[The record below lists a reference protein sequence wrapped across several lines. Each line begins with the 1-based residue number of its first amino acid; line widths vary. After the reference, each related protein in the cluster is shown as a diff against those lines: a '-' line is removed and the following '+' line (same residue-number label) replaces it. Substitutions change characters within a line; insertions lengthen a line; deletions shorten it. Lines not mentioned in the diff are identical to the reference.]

1 MRSPRFLIGWPLVAV
16 LLLLPSAP
24 LAADIPKGSASPS
37 IVAQPPNNGADQ
49 HLLSAQPSDSM
60 SPRAGERQPADK
72 ALEISP
78 QPQASNKAPAPD
90 NRENPEERAF
100 RQSREAEI
108 ATLNR
113 NFDPHDPD
121 DNHHRPYLGFDLEYT
136 TQCYLGMEEH
146 GLEVVNVYPNSPAAR
161 AGLIGRTG
169 STPIGDLSALGSV
182 LLLPIAPVVFPLL
195 RKSGALGTDGD
206 LIVAVDD
213 MRVRNESEMLSALGR
228 IKAGDTAYIT
238 VIRPLIGGSHRT
250 MRIKVHIDYETD
262 ANGKIIN
269 PPGSPPGAAAIGS
282 TETAAN

>member
-1 MRSPRFLIGWPLVAV
+1 MRSPSVLIGWPLLAV
-16 LLLLPSAP
+16 LLWPSAT

-37 IVAQPPNNGADQ
+37 IVAQPPSGAGNRQ
-49 HLLSAQPSDSM
+49 LPSGQPSDST
-60 SPRAGERQPADK
+60 SPRAGARQPADK
-72 ALEISP
+72 ELEISP
-78 QPQASNKAPAPD
+78 EPQETNKAPAPD
-90 NRENPEERAF
+90 NRETAEERAF

-108 ATLNR
+108 AKLNR
-113 NFDPHDPD
+113 NFHPHDPD

-169 STPIGDLSALGSV
+169 STPMGDLSALGSV

-213 MRVRNESEMLSALGR
+213 MRVRNESEILSALGR
-228 IKAGDTAYIT
+228 IKAGDTTYIT
-238 VIRPLIGGSHRT
+238 VIRPLMGGGHRT

-262 ANGKIIN
+262 AKGNIIK
-269 PPGSPPGAAAIGS
+269 PPGSSPGAAPTAS